1 MANSKI
7 SALPIATAL
16 QGDESFAL
24 VQNGTTKRTTLSDID
39 NYVIETH
46 ITVAD
51 GTTVNL
57 SDSTYTS
64 STLIKFTFTAT
75 GGVENATVNLPSVNG
90 TNTNRLIRFISDSTF
105 TSNTRVSLTS
115 INGSTIDGSASP
127 YVINKEYEGVQLWS
141 DGTEWFI
148 VQKKA

>member
-24 VQNGTTKRTTLSDID
+24 VQSGTTKRTTLSDID

-51 GTTVNL
+51 GNTINL
-57 SDSTYTS
+57 SDSTYAS

-75 GGVENATVNLPSVNG
+75 G
-90 TNTNRLIRFISDSTF
+90 
-105 TSNTRVSLTS
+105 
-115 INGSTIDGSASP
+115 
-127 YVINKEYEGVQLWS
+127 
-141 DGTEWFI
+141 
-148 VQKKA
+148 

>member
-39 NYVIETH
+39 NYVIATH

-51 GTTVNL
+51 GNTINL

-75 GGVENATVNLPSVNG
+75 GGVENVTVNLPDVNG
-90 TNTNRLIRFISDSTF
+90 TNTNRLIRFISDTTF
-105 TSNTRVSLTS
+105 TSNTRVSLTP
-115 INGSTIDGSASP
+115 INGATIDGSSSP
-127 YVINKEYEGVQLWS
+127 YIINKEYEGVQFWS

>member
-7 SALPIATAL
+7 STLPIATAL
-16 QGDESFAL
+16 QGNESFAL
-24 VQNGTTKRTTLSDID
+24 VQNGTTKRTTLSNID
-39 NYVIETH
+39 NYVIATD

-51 GTTVNL
+51 GDTINL

-75 GGVENATVNLPSVNG
+75 SGVENATVNLPSVND
-90 TNTNRLIRFISDSTF
+90 TNRLIRFVSDTTF
-105 TSNTRVSLTS
+105 TSNTRVNLTP
-115 INGSTIDGSASP
+115 INGATIDGSSSA

-148 VQKKA
+148 IQKKA

>member
-7 SALPIATAL
+7 STLPIATAL
-16 QGDESFAL
+16 QGNESFAL
-24 VQNGTTKRTTLSDID
+24 VQNGTTKRTTLSNID
-39 NYVIETH
+39 NYVIATD

-51 GTTVNL
+51 GDTINL

-75 GGVENATVNLPSVNG
+75 SGVENATVNLPSVND
-90 TNTNRLIRFISDSTF
+90 TNRLIRFVSDTTF
-105 TSNTRVSLTS
+105 TSNTRVSLTP
-115 INGSTIDGSASP
+115 INGATIDGSASA

-148 VQKKA
+148 IQKKA

>member
-7 SALPIATAL
+7 STLPIATAL
-16 QGDESFAL
+16 QGNESFAL
-24 VQNGTTKRTTLSDID
+24 VQNGTTKRTTLSNID
-39 NYVIETH
+39 NYVIATD

-51 GTTVNL
+51 GDTINL

-75 GGVENATVNLPSVNG
+75 GGVEDVTVNLPNVND
-90 TNTNRLIRFISDSTF
+90 TNRLIRFISDTTF
-105 TSNTRVSLTS
+105 TSNTRVNLTP
-115 INGSTIDGSASP
+115 INGATIDGSASA

-148 VQKKA
+148 IQKKA

>member
-7 SALPIATAL
+7 STLPIATAL
-16 QGDESFAL
+16 QGNESFAL
-24 VQNGTTKRTTLSDID
+24 VQNGTTKRTTLSNID
-39 NYVIETH
+39 NYVIATD

-51 GTTVNL
+51 GDTINL

-75 GGVENATVNLPSVNG
+75 SGVENATVNLPSVND
-90 TNTNRLIRFISDSTF
+90 TNRLIRFVSDTTF
-105 TSNTRVSLTS
+105 TSNTRVNLTP
-115 INGSTIDGSASP
+115 INGATIDGSASA

-148 VQKKA
+148 IQKKA

>member
-16 QGDESFAL
+16 QGNESFAL
-24 VQNGTTKRTTLSDID
+24 VQNGTTKRTTLSNID
-39 NYVIETH
+39 NYVIATD

-51 GTTVNL
+51 GDTINL

-75 GGVENATVNLPSVNG
+75 SGVENATVNLPNVND
-90 TNTNRLIRFISDSTF
+90 TNRLIRFVSDTTF
-105 TSNTRVSLTS
+105 TSNTRVSLTP
-115 INGSTIDGSASP
+115 INGATIDGSSSP

>member
-7 SALPIATAL
+7 STLPIATAL
-16 QGDESFAL
+16 QGNESFAL
-24 VQNGTTKRTTLSDID
+24 VQNGTTKRTTLSNID
-39 NYVIETH
+39 NYVIATD

-51 GTTVNL
+51 GDTINL

-75 GGVENATVNLPSVNG
+75 SGVENATVNLPNVND
-90 TNTNRLIRFISDSTF
+90 TNRLIRFVSDTTF
-105 TSNTRVSLTS
+105 TSNTRVNLTP
-115 INGSTIDGSASP
+115 INGATIDGSASA

-148 VQKKA
+148 IQKKA

>member
-7 SALPIATAL
+7 SNLPIATAL
-16 QGDESFAL
+16 QGNESFAL
-24 VQNGTTKRTTLSDID
+24 VQNGTTKRTTLSNID
-39 NYVIETH
+39 NYVIATD

-51 GTTVNL
+51 GDTINL

-75 GGVENATVNLPSVNG
+75 SGVENATVNLPNVND
-90 TNTNRLIRFISDSTF
+90 TNRLIRFVSDTTF
-105 TSNTRVSLTS
+105 TSNTRVSLTP
-115 INGSTIDGSASP
+115 INGATIDGSASA

-148 VQKKA
+148 IQKKA

>member
-7 SALPIATAL
+7 STLPIATAL
-16 QGDESFAL
+16 QGNESFAL
-24 VQNGTTKRTTLSDID
+24 VQNGTTKRTTLSNID
-39 NYVIETH
+39 NYVIATD

-51 GTTVNL
+51 GDTINL

-64 STLIKFTFTAT
+64 STLIKLTFTAT
-75 GGVENATVNLPSVNG
+75 GGVEDVTVNLPNVND
-90 TNTNRLIRFISDSTF
+90 TNRLIRFISDTTF
-105 TSNTRVSLTS
+105 TSNTRVSLTP
-115 INGSTIDGSASP
+115 INGATIDGSSSP

-148 VQKKA
+148 IQKKA